1 MLVDVMEIEYV
12 PILHSLMIPKKFLQ
26 LYSSISLMIHL
37 SKVQQKGNK
46 FFHPRPTP
54 FSKPFEMRF
63 FLFQQLIKSCNKNI
77 KNYSN
82 VRRNLIKV
90 TQYL

>member
-1 MLVDVMEIEYV
+1 MLVDVMQIEYA
-12 PILHSLMIPKKFLQ
+12 PILHSLMISKKFLQ

-54 FSKPFEMRF
+54 LILAKYSQILSDFQINRKHISYSIVF
-63 FLFQQLIKSCNKNI
+63 FCLFKK
-77 KNYSN
+77 
-82 VRRNLIKV
+82 
-90 TQYL
+90 